1 MLTLACRG
9 LLEAFAST
17 LGKKVLE
24 EDFSIAVVDS
34 TTPILNVLT
43 TEESKAYLHI
53 ILYNLTSSTND
64 LLILVAD
71 LRFATETLDL
81 KSLEFIVDIVF
92 VFKTRIEKDLIHRF
106 IEIRKF
112 RGRPILVAEIS
123 FSMGEGRGVRALIT

>member
-1 MLTLACRG
+1 M
-9 LLEAFAST
+9 
-17 LGKKVLE
+17 
-24 EDFSIAVVDS
+24 
-34 TTPILNVLT
+34 LT
-43 TEESKAYLHI
+43 TEEAKAYLHI
-53 ILYNLTSSTND
+53 ILYNLTSNTND
-64 LLILVAD
+64 FLILVAD

-81 KSLEFIVDIVF
+81 KGLEFIVDAVF